1 MTTWPNGRIPAA
13 ELRGV
18 PAANS
23 QTAWLLP
30 SAAESFHRVRAACQ
44 TLHGW
49 APLVTSAGDGFR
61 SYARQEAVFR
71 ERYAPRY
78 ATVLQNG
85 RRIVDRRRWEG
96 QDWYRHTGPAAA
108 VPGTSNHGKGAT
120 VDVASL
126 RYSTPAWADLAP
138 LLRAEGWS
146 NAEGATVSEPWHWNH
161 LRTVSTVANT
171 NTIPAVSIRPIP
183 AAAPGALT
191 PLEDDVIRTV
201 LHPNGTIATSGPA
214 AVDFTIHE
222 SMDELRGLVARG
234 LLLPEDLVPA
244 SQGGRMIELPDPFI
258 WDLAVA
264 TRNRARDQ
272 QYR

>member
-1 MTTWPNGRIPAA
+1 MSGHPNGRIPAGA
-13 ELRGV
+13 LRAV
-18 PAANS
+18 PAANG

-30 SAAESFHRVRAACQ
+30 SAAESFHRVRAACMRE
-44 TLHGW
+44 HGW
-49 APLVTSAGDGFR
+49 APVLTSAGDGFR

-85 RRIVDRRRWEG
+85 RRITDRRRWNG
-96 QDWYRHTGPAAA
+96 VDHYRHTGPAAA
-108 VPGTSNHGKGAT
+108 VPGTSNHGLGAT
-120 VDVASL
+120 VDVAAL
-126 RYSTPAWADLAP
+126 RYGTPAWADLAP
-138 LLRAEGWS
+138 ILRAEGWS
-146 NAEGATVSEPWHWNH
+146 NAEGASVSEPWHWNH

-171 NTIPAVSIRPIP
+171 NTAPGVSVRPIP
-183 AAAPGALT
+183 TAAPGALT

-201 LHPNGTIATSGPA
+201 LHPNGSIATSGPA

-234 LLLPEDLVPA
+234 LLQPDDLVPA
-244 SQGGRMIELPDPFI
+244 SQGGRLIELADPLI

-272 QYR
+272 QSR